1 MIYAFNTHADKDP
14 LVQNWAVVGRPEH
27 QGRFQGSAILLARMA
42 AWINLMMKDSVSA
55 SSDFGELSAFVL
67 CVICTFT
74 VQPKFSIII
83 YGTLRVP
90 SVQDCGYT
98 HH

>member
-1 MIYAFNTHADKDP
+1 MVSACLARCEVKLRAVTEARPIIYAFNTHADRDP

-55 SSDFGELSAFVL
+55 SSDFGELSAFCTL
-67 CVICTFT
+67 CNL
-74 VQPKFSIII
+74 
-83 YGTLRVP
+83 YLRC
-90 SVQDCGYT
+90 SA
-98 HH
+98 